1 MGHKLICFK
10 CRKSFSI
17 GTDYS
22 VEHSNVC
29 PNCGNAII
37 LVDQKFKPPKKSD
50 EIQWE
55 VVRYLVEHGFKYQH
69 VEMEG
74 GQFIS
79 YPDAIKEAVEFVRK
93 YSKHPK

>member
-29 PNCGNAII
+29 PNCGNAMAM
-37 LVDQKFKPPKKSD
+37 VDQKFKPPKKFS
-50 EIQWE
+50 
-55 VVRYLVEHGFKYQH
+55 
-69 VEMEG
+69 
-74 GQFIS
+74 S
-79 YPDAIKEAVEFVRK
+79 IKTTPTPHINQTGEAMGL
-93 YSKHPK
+93 

>member
-29 PNCGNAII
+29 PNCGNAMTI
-37 LVDQKFKPPKKSD
+37 VDQKFKPPKKLD
-50 EIQWE
+50 ERQWE
-55 VVRYLVEHGFKYQH
+55 VVSFLVEHDF
-69 VEMEG
+69 
-74 GQFIS
+74 
-79 YPDAIKEAVEFVRK
+79 
-93 YSKHPK
+93 

>member
-29 PNCGNAII
+29 PNCGNAMAM
-37 LVDQKFKPPKKSD
+37 VDQKFKPPKY
-50 EIQWE
+50 
-55 VVRYLVEHGFKYQH
+55 VRDLVPDMSRYKTRLRA
-69 VEMEG
+69 G
-74 GQFIS
+74 GRNNVAARSQ
-79 YPDAIKEAVEFVRK
+79 
-93 YSKHPK
+93 